1 MKILYIKD
9 NNILFV
15 DYRLNLA
22 KRMLVNKKGSL
33 IGAVLAVS
41 IGILVISVN
50 SVIFQGIYDAII
62 RDMSDY
68 RFGDIYVY
76 DEERSTIQK
85 SDIVLI
91 NWFERIPNVEA
102 ATPRLEGSAT
112 AETRIAGQEHEK
124 FNVPVLELNPPVRR
138 LVPSGLQPCCQTSN
152 THRRGD
158 AHGWP
163 DDGRAAIAHPYLQP
177 R

>member
-1 MKILYIKD
+1 M
-9 NNILFV
+9 
-15 DYRLNLA
+15 DYRLHLA

-41 IGILVISVN
+41 IGILVINVN
-50 SVIFQGIYDAII
+50 FVIFQGIYDAII

-91 NWFERIPNVEA
+91 NWFERIPGVEA

-112 AETRIAGQEHEK
+112 AETRILGHQHEK
-124 FNVPVLELNPPVRR
+124 SAL
-138 LVPSGLQPCCQTSN
+138 GTTSKIRCN
-152 THRRGD
+152 
-158 AHGWP
+158 
-163 DDGRAAIAHPYLQP
+163 
-177 R
+177 